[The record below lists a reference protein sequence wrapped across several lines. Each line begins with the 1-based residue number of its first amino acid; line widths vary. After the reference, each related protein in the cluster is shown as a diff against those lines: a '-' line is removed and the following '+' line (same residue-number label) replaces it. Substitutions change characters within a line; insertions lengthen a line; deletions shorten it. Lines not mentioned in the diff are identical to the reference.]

1 MLRKTKIICTLGP
14 ATEDES
20 VLRRL
25 MLGGMNAARFNF
37 SHCTHLGHQGPG
49 DPGKDL

>member
-14 ATEDES
+14 ATEDEA

-25 MLGGMNAARFNF
+25 MLGRHERRAVQFLPL
-37 SHCTHLGHQGPG
+37 HP
-49 DPGKDL
+49 